1 MSTVLERW
9 VDDIPSQFRDSPNI
23 LGIISALS
31 KQLDELE
38 AVNADLIGK
47 TDIDTAVGKQL
58 DMLGSVVNISRQE
71 AYQLVEVV
79 GAEVLDDSIYR
90 NVLRFKALKNNSDAT
105 YSDLMK
111 GLYLLWGDYGADIS
125 YYENDNV
132 VAYQGQTMQEPAQ
145 IHANIADIPS
155 DAMDPTM
162 IKPMVIRPGGVRLFF
177 TSSFRDQIEVD
188 DWERFTNLQITTENN
203 HKYNGVW
210 RYNADIQYH
219 ADGENYRNYDGIW
232 KFDHVIQ
239 YGPYEQAEVDE
250 VDAVL
255 LNQAK
260 TKMLQMRAFG
270 SDGWKITHFA
280 FGTGLVNGEQ
290 YIPTPDRTRLVNEVC
305 RTEVVNRVW
314 LSDSTLQFWGA
325 IGESQAVNEYITE
338 VGLVD
343 SDGDLVCIKTFPK
356 KLKQNGVQMV
366 FKIDDIVD
374 LG

>member
-1 MSTVLERW
+1 
-9 VDDIPSQFRDSPNI
+9 
-23 LGIISALS
+23 
-31 KQLDELE
+31 
-38 AVNADLIGK
+38 
-47 TDIDTAVGKQL
+47 
-58 DMLGSVVNISRQE
+58 MLGNVVNIGRQE

-90 NVLRFKALKNNSDAT
+90 NVLKFKALKNNSDAT

-111 GLYLLWGDYGADIS
+111 GLYLLWGDYGADIQ
-125 YYENDNV
+125 YYENDNTV
-132 VAYQGQTMQEPAQ
+132 TYQGQTMQEPAQ

-188 DWERFTNLQITTENN
+188 DWERFTHLQITFEQN
-203 HKYNGVW
+203 HLYNGVW

-219 ADGENYRNYDGIW
+219 ADGENYHNYDGTW
-232 KFDHVIQ
+232 RFNHVIQ
-239 YGPYEQAEVDE
+239 YGPFEQAEVDE

-260 TKMLQMRAFG
+260 TKMLRMRAYG

-280 FGTGLVNGEQ
+280 FGTGLENGQQ
-290 YIPTPDRTRLVNEVC
+290 YTPSADRMQLVHEVC
-305 RTEVVNRVW
+305 RTEVVNREW
-314 LSDSTLQFWGA
+314 LSDSTLQFTGA
-325 IGESQAVNEYITE
+325 IGSAQAVNEYITE
-338 VGLVD
+338 VALVD

-356 KLKQNGVQMV
+356 KLKQSGSEMV
-366 FKIDDIVD
+366 FKIDDIVN
-374 LG
+374 LA

>member
-38 AVNADLIGK
+38 AVNADLIEK
-47 TDIDTAVGKQL
+47 TDIDTAEGKQL
-58 DMLGSVVNISRQE
+58 DMLGNVVNIGRQE

-90 NVLRFKALKNNSDAT
+90 NVLKFKALKNNSDAT

-111 GLYLLWGDYGADIS
+111 GLYLLWGDYGADIQ
-125 YYENDNV
+125 YYENDNTV
-132 VAYQGQTMQEPAQ
+132 TYQGQTMQEPAQ

-177 TSSFRDQIEVD
+177 TSSFRDQIEID
-188 DWERFTNLQITTENN
+188 DWERFTNLQITFEQN
-203 HKYNGVW
+203 HLYNGVW

-219 ADGENYRNYDGIW
+219 ADGENYHSYDGTW
-232 KFDHVIQ
+232 RFNHVIQ
-239 YGPYEQAEVDE
+239 YGPFEQAEVDE

-260 TKMLQMRAFG
+260 TKMLRMRAYG

-280 FGTGLVNGEQ
+280 FGTGLENGQQ
-290 YIPTPDRTRLVNEVC
+290 YTPSADRTQLVHEVC
-305 RTEVVNRVW
+305 RTEVVNREW
-314 LSDSTLQFWGA
+314 LSDSTLQFTGA
-325 IGESQAVNEYITE
+325 IGSAQVVNEYITE
-338 VGLVD
+338 VALVD

-356 KLKQNGVQMV
+356 KLKQSGSEMV
-366 FKIDDIVD
+366 FKIDDIVN
-374 LG
+374 LA